1 MYFEID
7 ERHPDITP
15 VGSVMSWR
23 EGVLLSLVVHLVLVI
38 LALTAPDLFKV
49 DMDAIRERQEAQLQ
63 ARNSNE
69 RTQFVFVQPRVDLKA
84 DKPPER
90 ADLSD
95 QDRKA
100 ASPRP
105 VPQPRNPLPFSQ
117 GNTRERVE
125 RSQEQMARGRGP
137 APDPLAGQQNPLP
150 PQPEAAPPPP
160 QEPPLRLPEGQSPL
174 TVPSTQPPAPRSGAL
189 GPSPAPGGSLGDALR
204 NLQRYV
210 QRDQFENSQGG
221 GAFGPAI
228 QFDTKGV
235 EFGPWIR
242 RFVAQV
248 KRNWLI
254 PYAAMS
260 MQGHVVVTFN
270 VHKDGTITDLQVVGP
285 SPVGAFN
292 NAAYGALASSNPT
305 APLPP
310 EYPSDKAFFT
320 VTFFYNEEPQ

>member
-7 ERHPDITP
+7 ESHPDITP

-23 EGVLLSLVVHLVLVI
+23 EGVLLSLLIHAVLVAFI
-38 LALTAPDLFKV
+38 IALPALFPVDLDELRAKQEQAAL
-49 DMDAIRERQEAQLQ
+49 MARQLEQ
-63 ARNSNE
+63 RD
-69 RTQFVFVQPRVDLKA
+69 RPRFVFVEPRLDLKTE
-84 DKPPER
+84 KPPEK

-95 QDRKA
+95 LDRKA
-100 ASPRP
+100 ASPDSAP
-105 VPQPRNPLPFSQ
+105 KVENPLPRSR

-125 RSQEQMARGRGP
+125 RAEDQRTKGKGP
-137 APDPLAGQQNPLP
+137 EPEPSAGQQTPVPEPEP
-150 PQPEAAPPPP
+150 PQVAEN
-160 QEPPLRLPEGQSPL
+160 QLKLPETQSQMQLPA
-174 TVPSTQPPAPRSGAL
+174 PQPPARQPGAAGRGL
-189 GPSPAPGGSLGDALR
+189 SNGGSLGEALR

-210 QRDQFENSQGG
+210 QRDQFDNAQGG

-242 RFVAQV
+242 RFIAQV

-260 MQGHVVVTFN
+260 MKGHVVVTFN

-305 APLPP
+305 ASLPP